1 MRPYAKLRGKMA
13 EMDVNSTALAN
24 YLGRSA
30 NYLSGRFNNKFSWD
44 MEEVYKIMDFLKIP
58 HEEIFTYF
66 PPNGG
71 LSQKGRASR

>member
-1 MRPYAKLRGKMA
+1 MKPYAKLRGKMA
-13 EMDVNSTALAN
+13 EMDINGTALAK

-30 NYLSGRFNNKFSWD
+30 NYISGRFNIKASWD
-44 MEEVYKIMDFLKIP
+44 IEEVYKIMDFLRIL

-71 LSQKGRASR
+71 LPQKGRAGR